1 MICGVPHW
9 CNFGSWHSPH
19 RHNFAKVRA
28 QQPCR
33 NRVSTLCLEE
43 YGMGSGRTTETHAVP
58 SKRTRKSVVASN
70 LVEDSNLP
78 NHERV
83 IEKDETEEKLEK
95 LIFGDD
101 AGFLDS
107 LKADTTGQEL
117 LRISNSSGEGEHSGS
132 DKDLHEA
139 ADKDVR
145 SALMLRTDA

>member
-1 MICGVPHW
+1 
-9 CNFGSWHSPH
+9 
-19 RHNFAKVRA
+19 
-28 QQPCR
+28 
-33 NRVSTLCLEE
+33 VS
-43 YGMGSGRTTETHAVP
+43 

-132 DKDLHEA
+132 DKDFHEA